1 MEILLIM
8 LVGVGAGR
16 FFPAKYKEK
25 NEKVQL
31 FCTLLLIFSMGV
43 SLGRREGF
51 FAELGT
57 LGVQSFLFFLI
68 PAVFS
73 VAAVYLLTRRFMG
86 GKQREDGGRAAGNR
100 QGKGDPMV
108 FLALGALLLG
118 TGSNV
123 VPALADF
130 FKPLASHS
138 DWILWV
144 LMFSVGISVGL
155 HRGLLSRLCQ
165 YHVKILVIPLGIIL
179 GSLAGGVLCGLLLQ
193 YPLNEHRLSE
203 QSLAG
208 NRLLFYD
215 PLHRPLPERLHL
227 HRPGGSH
234 QRGHHPSHADPL
246 YE

>member
-8 LVGVGAGR
+8 LAGVGAGR

-108 FLALGALLLG
+108 FLALGSLLLG

-130 FKPLASHS
+130 FKPLA
-138 DWILWV
+138 
-144 LMFSVGISVGL
+144 
-155 HRGLLSRLCQ
+155 C
-165 YHVKILVIPLGIIL
+165 P
-179 GSLAGGVLCGLLLQ
+179 GSA
-193 YPLNEHRLSE
+193 STM
-203 QSLAG
+203 
-208 NRLLFYD
+208 
-215 PLHRPLPERLHL
+215 
-227 HRPGGSH
+227 
-234 QRGHHPSHADPL
+234 
-246 YE
+246 